1 MLPLLLMLSLNTGA
15 LVEDPH
21 KAEPP
26 KGDAHKSESAKPA
39 KKKSG
44 VAVPEPAE
52 EKAAEEKPKPKPR
65 PAATQIPAQDQRRLQ
80 EAEARSARLAQDNA
94 RLQQEMAKGQG
105 LSMAEIKTPD
115 QGLAELKTGN
125 ERFVA
130 GKRVRTLLALQDPEL
145 RMTLSKGQAPF
156 AVVVT
161 CSDSRLMDNFIFDQE
176 LGRLFTIREAGNSPD
191 LQGIA
196 SAEYAVEHLGSKIVV
211 VLGHTACGAVKA
223 VKEAKGK
230 PLPGNLWSLQAGMT
244 GLLESA
250 HEDPNEG
257 ADQYLRLLERNNAKR
272 QAQAMVDRSEI
283 LRHQMS
289 GGKVKVVPAVYDLAS
304 GVVTFF
310 EPVKLGGA
318 PAAAGHH

>member
-1 MLPLLLMLSLNTGA
+1 MLPLLLMLSLNTGTLA
-15 LVEDPH
+15 EDPH

-26 KGDAHKSESAKPA
+26 KADAHKSESAKPT
-39 KKKSG
+39 KKKGG

-65 PAATQIPAQDQRRLQ
+65 LASTLVPAQDQRRLQ
-80 EAEARSARLAQDNA
+80 EAEARSARLAQENA
-94 RLQQEMAKGQG
+94 RLQQEMAKAQG

-115 QGLAELKTGN
+115 QGLAELKHGN

-145 RMTLSKGQAPF
+145 RVTLSKGQAPF
-156 AVVVT
+156 AVIVT

-196 SAEYAVEHLGSKIVV
+196 SAEYAAEHLGSKIVV

-223 VKEAKGK
+223 VKEANGK

-244 GLLESA
+244 GLLEST

-283 LRHQMS
+283 LRHLMT
-289 GGKVKVVPAVYDLAS
+289 GGKLKVVPAVYDLAS
-304 GVVTFF
+304 GIVTFF
-310 EPVKLGGA
+310 DPVKLGGA
-318 PAAAGHH
+318 PAAGHH